1 MFDTILFD
9 LDGTISDSGPGI
21 TRSVAYSLKKFGIII
36 DDISTLN
43 YFVGPPLK
51 DSFRNN
57 FGFDEEQSEKA
68 VEYYREWYRDKGIHE
83 TTVYPGM
90 AELVRKLH
98 DMGKTIALA
107 TSKPTVFAKMVIED
121 YGLTDCFDLI
131 LGCEL
136 DGSRVEKPEI
146 IAECLEFFGI
156 TEEEKHRA
164 VMIGD
169 RCYDILGA
177 RACGIASIG
186 LTFGYAPEGEMEEVK
201 PDYIAHSAEDIY
213 SILVSQ

>member
-51 DSFRNN
+51 DSFKNN

-83 TTVYPGM
+83 TTV
-90 AELVRKLH
+90 
-98 DMGKTIALA
+98 
-107 TSKPTVFAKMVIED
+107 
-121 YGLTDCFDLI
+121 
-131 LGCEL
+131 
-136 DGSRVEKPEI
+136 
-146 IAECLEFFGI
+146 
-156 TEEEKHRA
+156 
-164 VMIGD
+164 
-169 RCYDILGA
+169 
-177 RACGIASIG
+177 
-186 LTFGYAPEGEMEEVK
+186 
-201 PDYIAHSAEDIY
+201 
-213 SILVSQ
+213 